1 MTESGPAQLVHKN
14 NNLGD
19 NMTLKKLAVAALIA
33 SASIT
38 SGFAYAAYVNYW
50 TLTEYYSDAS
60 MTTHVGTRLRNCK
73 GQVATSGTIT
83 VYKQVVEQYNC
94 AYPLP

>member
-1 MTESGPAQLVHKN
+1 MK
-14 NNLGD
+14 
-19 NMTLKKLAVAALIA
+19 LKKLAVAALMA
-33 SASIT
+33 GATIT
-38 SGFAYAAYVNYW
+38 SGAYAAYINWW

-73 GQVATSGTIT
+73 GQVATSGTVT
-83 VYKQVVEQYNC
+83 AYKQIVEQYNC